1 MDKRSDPHPMSP
13 KRRKT
18 TPSYVENVS
27 PTSGVKQKVTA
38 LLPLKTGV
46 PSHSKCD
53 TPKHPHCSIVMSK
66 VKKFKPFTDY
76 V

>member
-1 MDKRSDPHPMSP
+1 MYAKNEDKRSDPHPMSP

-38 LLPLKTGV
+38 PLPL
-46 PSHSKCD
+46 
-53 TPKHPHCSIVMSK
+53 
-66 VKKFKPFTDY
+66 
-76 V
+76 